1 MKRHST
7 LTRLLTLFLALL
19 TVVSIPLSAFATD
32 TALPVPIEDGV
43 DPMSGIGLFAYNY
56 NRIPEEMMD
65 NTILRAL
72 AYTGY
77 DVAYL
82 KSITTSLIS
91 LHL

>member
-1 MKRHST
+1 MKRHYT
-7 LTRLLTLFLALL
+7 LTRLLTLFLVLL
-19 TVVSIPLSAFATD
+19 TMVSIPITAFAAE
-32 TALPVPIEDGV
+32 TALPVPIEDGA

-65 NTILRAL
+65 NSILRAL

-82 KSITTSLIS
+82 KSIKKL
-91 LHL
+91 